1 MAQSDMPPTHLRLLA
16 VTGEDYNDLEVTT
29 KEVSTCIYIMFVVL
43 QLFVIE
49 LVFESLCYSTITH
62 LLIFVK
68 LSN

>member
-16 VTGEDYNDLEVTT
+16 VTGEDYNRLEVTT

-49 LVFESLCYSTITH
+49 LAFENLSFYNHT
-62 LLIFVK
+62 FVNICQIK
-68 LSN
+68 